1 MLAGRKDRLK
11 ELVSRQRAEL
21 ALLRNNPFYESDW
34 QDFIFKLPKKK
45 LSTASMRAQFVVFLY
60 EYIKEYSTVKKEC
73 ALQGN
78 KLNDKLIEK
87 LGVLSELIIDV
98 QYYENYIIDGKN
110 GANNQ
115 EMLVEYLNA
124 ASNLKSMVYNYA
136 QSIFPNDLETSAKV
150 RNTVQ
155 TIFNLVSYGQHIE
168 QKYNH
173 FNTYKKGLKKIP
185 NLGDGVEPLLDKS
198 VIKEI
203 KSLIERKTPK
213 TLSESELNFLITY
226 VKRIYLTSGILFQEF
241 GKLII
246 DLSGFKVAAH
256 SEVLKKFS
264 AQFGIML
271 QLVNDNIDIISQKT
285 GSKRSEDAF
294 SDLIN
299 KNITLP
305 IFLVLREGVKK
316 SKPLLNIL
324 EAHNENSYLTYFEE
338 KINNNTVLVRMAKVK
353 NQRAIQQCMVP
364 IIQDICMP
372 IGREIVKISNL
383 DTSLAATNL
392 LIDMSGIAEKNRFYE
407 DIAQLYEVLKPQ
419 EKKSKQGLANELI
432 QKALTWPI
440 EYFASLRIQFETI
453 IK

>member
-1 MLAGRKDRLK
+1 MLADRKDRLK

-45 LSTASMRAQFVVFLY
+45 LSTNSIRTQFVVFLY
-60 EYIKEYSTVKKEC
+60 EYIKEYSSTKKEY

-78 KLNDKLIEK
+78 KLNDRLIEQ

-110 GANNQ
+110 GVNNQ

-136 QSIFPNDLETSAKV
+136 QNIFPADAEASAKI

-155 TIFNLVSYGQHIE
+155 IIFNLVSYGQHIE

-173 FNTYKKGLKKIP
+173 YNTYKKGLKKNP
-185 NLGDGVEPLLDKS
+185 NLGDGVEALLDKS
-198 VIKEI
+198 VIREV
-203 KSLIERKTPK
+203 KSIIERKIPSAFTDC
-213 TLSESELNFLITY
+213 ELNFLTTY
-226 VKRIYLTSGILFQEF
+226 IKRIYLTSGILFQEF

-246 DLSGFKVAAH
+246 DLSGFKGSTHA
-256 SEVLKKFS
+256 EVLKKFS

-271 QLVNDNIDIISQKT
+271 QLVNDNIDIIYQKT
-285 GSKRSEDAF
+285 GSKRAEDAF

-305 IFLVLREGVKK
+305 IFLTLRASTQK
-316 SKPLLNIL
+316 SNPLSKIL
-324 EAHNENSYLTYFEE
+324 ETQNEKNYLAYFEE
-338 KINNNTVLVRMAKVK
+338 KINNNTVLVRVIKEK
-353 NQRAIQQCMVP
+353 NQKAIQKCMVP
-364 IIQDICMP
+364 IIQEICMP
-372 IGREIVKISNL
+372 IGKEIVKVSHL
-383 DTSLAATNL
+383 DVSLAATSL
-392 LIDMSGIAEKNRFYE
+392 LIDMTKIAENNRFYE
-407 DIAQLYEVLKPQ
+407 DISDLYKVLKPQ
-419 EKKSKQGLANELI
+419 EKKSKQGIANGLI
-432 QKALTWPI
+432 QKTLGLLI
-440 EYFASLRIQFETI
+440 ENFASLRIQLATF